1 MTLSFLVRRL
11 ISKSFNSVSE
21 MFSLQMKR
29 KIFVQQ
35 NFFAESDAKWTQR
48 GRFPLRQV
56 PLHQLFQCLSCE
68 RWES

>member
-1 MTLSFLVRRL
+1 MTLSFLVKRL

-35 NFFAESDAKWTQR
+35 NFFAENDAK
-48 GRFPLRQV
+48 GKCPLYFTV
-56 PLHQLFQCLSCE
+56 F
-68 RWES
+68 